1 MKFPTLIDLALQV
14 YRDRGVAPARLAAR
28 DAVIGGTIGAA
39 RLSDERAIEAW
50 LTEQKQGASSD
61 GASAGERASQ
71 LIRAVHGGLH
81 VVGLLLGI
89 ATMVSS
95 LVFSRPVN
103 VVSFWMILI
112 GSQQILLVLWVLAA
126 LPSRWLVWVP
136 GGPTLQHAA
145 RLLGRVPLNL
155 FLFFARRLSPKF
167 RREMRMVADQLQGP
181 TQWFGNLM
189 RWFAVAASQRFALAF
204 NFGLILSFVAI
215 SLGSDPTFGWRST
228 LLSSEQ
234 MHQLIQWLAWPFAA
248 LWPAAVPTLDE
259 VAAVKFS
266 SRENL
271 QIVLDP
277 VQRIAFLSVWSELWP
292 FLFGSLCFYGLLPR
306 VITLTISNLHLRR
319 YRQCGWKSQLAVQSL
334 LRRLRRE
341 RVISAGEVDESQ
353 CEDHITSEFEVGEAG
368 AWSACGPIPV
378 FQWAGIDW
386 SEQQVR
392 THLGEAFRVDVTCC
406 WKVGQADPARDREAL
421 SALANEPSPQR
432 VVLLVEEWESPDA
445 DYLDFVR
452 QLRTAVTPT
461 TDIVLVLVDR
471 AARSDADASEQGEG
485 PRAESIWRA
494 FFRCASDPYLS
505 INRLAEK
512 TGERAL

>member
-1 MKFPTLIDLALQV
+1 MQFPTLIDLAVQV
-14 YRDRGVAPARLAAR
+14 YRDRGIDPARLAAR
-28 DAVIGGTIGAA
+28 DAVIGAKIGAA
-39 RLSDERAIEAW
+39 RLPDDRAIEAW
-50 LTEQKQGASSD
+50 LAEQKQGASSD
-61 GASAGERASQ
+61 DASAGERASQ
-71 LIRAVHGGLH
+71 LIRLVHGGLN

-89 ATMVSS
+89 ATMFSS
-95 LVFSRPVN
+95 LVFSSPVN

-112 GSQQILLVLWVLAA
+112 GSQLMLLVLWVLAA
-126 LPSRWLVWVP
+126 LPSRWLLWVP
-136 GGPTLQHAA
+136 GGAMLQHCA
-145 RLLGRVPLNL
+145 RLLGRVPLKL
-155 FLFFARRLSPKF
+155 FLFLARRLSPKF
-167 RREMRMVADQLQGP
+167 RREMRMAADQLQGP

-189 RWFAVAASQRFALAF
+189 RWFAVAATQRFAIAF

-234 MHQLIQWLAWPFAA
+234 MHQFIQWLAWPFAS

-277 VQRIAFLSVWSELWP
+277 EQRIAFLSVWSELWP
-292 FLFGSLCFYGLLPR
+292 FLFASLCFYGLLTR
-306 VITLTISNLHLRR
+306 VVTLTISNLQLRR
-319 YRQCGWKSQLAVQSL
+319 YRQGGWKSQLAVQSL

-341 RVISAGEVDESQ
+341 RVISSGDVDESQ
-353 CEDHITSEFEVGEAG
+353 RAAHTTSEFEIGEAN
-368 AWSACGPIPV
+368 AWSACGPVPV

-386 SEQQVR
+386 SDQQVR
-392 THLGEAFRVDVTCC
+392 ARLGEAFRVDVTCC
-406 WKVGQADPARDREAL
+406 WKVGQADPSRDREAL
-421 SALANEPSPQR
+421 SALANEPFPQR
-432 VVLLVEEWESPDA
+432 VVLLVEGWESPDA

-461 TDIVLVLVDR
+461 TEIVLVLVDR
-471 AARSDADASEQGEG
+471 AAGSDADALDQGEG

-494 FFRCASDPYLS
+494 FFHRASDPYLS

-512 TGERAL
+512 TGDRAL